1 MYCDLHDTEI
11 PAFLLRNVN
20 IFCNNGGFA
29 AMMHCFELA
38 TLPVSTAHAITATIS
53 NLKLLLNY
61 RSVVQLFVPL
71 RVKVL
76 QYMCKLGDQDLRS
89 PATKSM
95 ADFMWAAIKDP
106 LDTQVTFDTDGLA
119 LAFKYFTST
128 TLTMRLAGL
137 LLREPGKHVF
147 WRYKLKIFLLFS
159 RHGPDQRA
167 HKSLQRHLH
176 L

>member
-29 AMMHCFELA
+29 AMMACFEI
-38 TLPVSTAHAITATIS
+38 TSLPVSTAHAITATIS

-61 RSVVQLFVPL
+61 RSVIQLFVPL
-71 RVKVL
+71 RIKVL
-76 QYMCKLGDQDLRS
+76 QYMCKLADQDLRS

-128 TLTMRLAGL
+128 TLTMRLAG
-137 LLREPGKHVF
+137 
-147 WRYKLKIFLLFS
+147 
-159 RHGPDQRA
+159 
-167 HKSLQRHLH
+167 KSSKV
-176 L
+176 